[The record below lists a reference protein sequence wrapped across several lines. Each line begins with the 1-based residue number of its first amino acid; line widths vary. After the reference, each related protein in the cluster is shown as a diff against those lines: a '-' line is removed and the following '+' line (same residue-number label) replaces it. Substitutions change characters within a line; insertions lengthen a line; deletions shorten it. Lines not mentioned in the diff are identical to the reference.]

1 MIGTLY
7 NNIKSVSNWT
17 KEYISS
23 GEFKRVVFS
32 VVTVGGYHYYFID
45 KQNDFREKQ
54 YILQKENLDAK
65 IKHDEEMRRKEEEKK
80 KKLGSETW
88 NLNIFVS

>member
-23 GEFKRVVFS
+23 GEFKRVLFS
-32 VVTVGGYHYYFID
+32 VITVGAYHYYFID

-54 YILQKENLDAK
+54 YILQKENLEAK
-65 IKHDEEMRRKEEEKK
+65 IKHDEEKKRRR
-80 KKLGSETW
+80 
-88 NLNIFVS
+88 N